1 MEELFSKEQTEKR
14 LKDIE
19 TEIANLKKLES
30 ELKEQWYKEKN
41 IISKIQNSKA
51 NIERLKV
58 EAENYE
64 KLGDLE
70 KVAEIR
76 YGKILEEER
85 KLKEANYEL
94 QQIQSKKKLL
104 NEEVTADDI
113 AEIVSKWTGIP
124 VSRMLESE
132 RMKLVKMEER
142 IQERVIG
149 QEEAVKVV
157 SNAIRRSRAGLQ
169 DSYKPVGSFL
179 FLGSTGVGKTETA
192 RALAEFLFDDE
203 NAIIRIDM
211 SEYME
216 KFSVSRL
223 IGAPPGYV
231 GYEEG
236 GQLTEAVRR
245 RPYSVVL
252 LDELEK
258 AHPEVFNILLQILDD
273 GRLTDGKGRLVDFK
287 NTIIIMTSNIGTE
300 YINNIYTELNENNR
314 DELMANIKVKIAEL
328 LQKKL
333 RPEFLN
339 RIDEIVLFKP
349 LTSKEIRKIAEL
361 QFRKVKNK
369 LLQNNIEISIS
380 DEALDWLSK
389 IGFDIHFGARPIKRA
404 IQKHIV
410 DELAM
415 KILSGAFNPGDKIL
429 VDCDDNGCFNFIK
442 IN

>member
-1 MEELFSKEQTEKR
+1 MIWDFM
-14 LKDIE
+14 
-19 TEIANLKKLES
+19 ANRMFINLS
-30 ELKEQWYKEKN
+30 MT
-41 IISKIQNSKA
+41 
-51 NIERLKV
+51 
-58 EAENYE
+58 
-64 KLGDLE
+64 
-70 KVAEIR
+70 EIR

-94 QQIQSKKKLL
+94 QKIQSKKKLL

-157 SNAIRRSRAGLQ
+157 SNAIRRSRSGLQ
-169 DSYKPVGSFL
+169 DSNKPVGSFL

-300 YINNIYTELNENNR
+300 YINDIYSELNEKNR

-349 LTSKEIRKIAEL
+349 LTSKEIKKIAEL

-380 DEALDWLSK
+380 EEALEWLSK

-410 DELAM
+410 DELAI
-415 KILSGAFNPGDKIL
+415 KILSGVFNPGDKIL

>member
-19 TEIANLKKLES
+19 SEIENLKKLES

-51 NIERLKV
+51 NIERLKI

-94 QQIQSKKKLL
+94 QKIQSKKKLL

-157 SNAIRRSRAGLQ
+157 SNAIRRSRSGLQ
-169 DSYKPVGSFL
+169 DSNKPVGSFL

-300 YINNIYTELNENNR
+300 YINDIYSELNEKNR

-380 DEALDWLSK
+380 EEALEWLSK

-410 DELAM
+410 DELAI
-415 KILSGAFNPGDKIL
+415 KILSGVFNPGDKIL

>member
-19 TEIANLKKLES
+19 SEIENLKKLES

-51 NIERLKV
+51 NIERLKI

-94 QQIQSKKKLL
+94 QKIQSKKKLL

-157 SNAIRRSRAGLQ
+157 SNAIRRSRSGLQ
-169 DSYKPVGSFL
+169 DSNKPVGSFL

-223 IGAPPGYV
+223 IGAPPGYI

-300 YINNIYTELNENNR
+300 YINDIYSELNEKNR

-380 DEALDWLSK
+380 EEALEWLSK

-410 DELAM
+410 DELAI
-415 KILSGAFNPGDKIL
+415 KILSGVFNPGDKIL